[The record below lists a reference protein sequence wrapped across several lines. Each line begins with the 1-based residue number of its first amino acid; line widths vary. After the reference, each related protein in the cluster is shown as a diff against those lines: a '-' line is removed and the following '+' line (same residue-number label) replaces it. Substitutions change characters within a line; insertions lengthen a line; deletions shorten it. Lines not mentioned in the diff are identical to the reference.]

1 MDDNMKH
8 RQKLIFFTQCI
19 LIGIAMIVVL
29 YTYFSVSDERV
40 HSVLWL
46 VILSLLLI
54 LLLVCIIMQRNYS
67 NRRFDDF
74 MRIKEDEQQKTD
86 QFNREIIGN
95 VMHDLKTPLASV
107 RGYAQGIM
115 DGVANSPDRLNK
127 YAFTIRAKAED
138 MTNLVDD
145 LSLFSL
151 IYQENIQY
159 HFQKVNASAYLSKCI
174 GDMSLDF
181 EMKKISLIYQFLG
194 DNQTRINIDTDK
206 MKRVINNVVGNS
218 VKYIHADVGMVYVHV
233 DEDEHNLLI
242 HISDNGEG
250 IAQEDLVRIFE
261 RFYRTDRSRNSSTGG
276 SGIGLSI
283 AKKIMEDHRGEIWA
297 ESELGVGTT
306 ITFSLPK
313 VTDKT
318 N

>member
-1 MDDNMKH
+1 
-8 RQKLIFFTQCI
+8 
-19 LIGIAMIVVL
+19 
-29 YTYFSVSDERV
+29 
-40 HSVLWL
+40 
-46 VILSLLLI
+46 
-54 LLLVCIIMQRNYS
+54 
-67 NRRFDDF
+67 
-74 MRIKEDEQQKTD
+74 
-86 QFNREIIGN
+86 
-95 VMHDLKTPLASV
+95 
-107 RGYAQGIM
+107 
-115 DGVANSPDRLNK
+115 
-127 YAFTIRAKAED
+127 
-138 MTNLVDD
+138 
-145 LSLFSL
+145 
-151 IYQENIQY
+151 
-159 HFQKVNASAYLSKCI
+159 
-174 GDMSLDF
+174 
-181 EMKKISLIYQFLG
+181 
-194 DNQTRINIDTDK
+194 
-206 MKRVINNVVGNS
+206 
-218 VKYIHADVGMVYVHV
+218 MVYVHV